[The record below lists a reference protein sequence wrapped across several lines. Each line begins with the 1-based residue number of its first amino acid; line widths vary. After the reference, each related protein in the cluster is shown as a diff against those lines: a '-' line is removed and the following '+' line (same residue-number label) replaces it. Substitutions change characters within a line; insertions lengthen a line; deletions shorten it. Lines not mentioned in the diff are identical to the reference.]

1 MAKVD
6 QTSGSADPTVYR
18 SQIPQTESVSSAVV
32 DAVAT
37 ASGRSVVRDA
47 AADDPLDPL
56 YETLDPEALDSLLT
70 PSAGESGGIES
81 VTFEYCGFRVTV
93 TGARRLTVTEH

>member
-6 QTSGSADPTVYR
+6 QTCSTPDPTVYTR
-18 SQIPQTESVSSAVV
+18 QIPQTESVSGAVV

-47 AADDPLDPL
+47 GDDDALDPL
-56 YETLDPEALDSLLT
+56 YETLEPDALDSLFSS
-70 PSAGESGGIES
+70 SAGERGGIGS

-93 TGARRLTVTEH
+93 TGARCLTVTEC